1 MVASS
6 SNAGSGKFSSIA
18 RAKARRV
25 AMQAVYQWQM
35 TAHDISDVL
44 AQFLGDEDNRGV
56 DIEYFEAL
64 VRGVVQGHVALDA
77 LLAPTLARPLN
88 EVDPVERAVLRVAAF
103 ELQQRLDVPYRVV
116 LNEAVALTKKFG
128 AEQGHTF
135 VNAALDKL
143 ARELR
148 AVEMRG

>member
-1 MVASS
+1 MADS
-6 SNAGSGKFSSIA
+6 AATGPGRFSTAA
-18 RAKARRV
+18 RGKARRL

-35 TAHDISDVL
+35 TAQDVADIL
-44 AQFLGDEDNRGV
+44 MQFLSDEDNRGADV
-56 DIEYFEAL
+56 EYFEAL
-64 VRGVVQGHVALDA
+64 VRGVVEGHTTLDV
-77 LLAPTLARPLN
+77 LLAPTLARPLD

-116 LNEAVALTKKFG
+116 LNEAVALAKKFG

-148 AVEMRG
+148 AVELRG

>member
-1 MVASS
+1 MAESATGPGRFTS
-6 SNAGSGKFSSIA
+6 AA
-18 RAKARRV
+18 RSKARRL

-35 TAHDISDVL
+35 TAHDAADIL
-44 AQFLGDEDNRGV
+44 AQFLADEDNRGV
-56 DIEYFEAL
+56 DAEYFEAL
-64 VRGVVQGHVALDA
+64 VRGVVQGCPALDA
-77 LLAPTLARPLN
+77 ALAPTLARPLD
-88 EVDPVERAVLRVAAF
+88 EVDPVERAVLRVAAY
-103 ELQQRLDVPYRVV
+103 ELQHRLDVPYRVV
-116 LNEAVALTKKFG
+116 LNEAVALAKKFG

>member
-1 MVASS
+1 MSDSTASG
-6 SNAGSGKFSSIA
+6 NGRFSMAA
-18 RAKARRV
+18 RGKARRL

-35 TAHDISDVL
+35 TAHEAADLITQYL
-44 AQFLGDEDNRGV
+44 ADTDNRNA
-56 DIEYFEAL
+56 DADYFAIL
-64 VRGVVQGHVALDA
+64 LRGVLQHHAELDE
-77 LLAPTLARPLN
+77 LLAPTLARPIH

-103 ELQQRLDVPYRVV
+103 ELQYSLEVPYRVV

-143 ARELR
+143 ARTLR
-148 AVEMRG
+148 AVEM

>member
-1 MVASS
+1 MAAAA
-6 SNAGSGKFSSIA
+6 NAGPGRHAHAA
-18 RAKARRV
+18 RSKARRL
-25 AMQAVYQWQM
+25 AMQAIYQWQM
-35 TAHDISDVL
+35 TAQDAADIL
-44 AQFLGDEDNRGV
+44 AQFRADDDSRGA
-56 DIEYFEAL
+56 DDEYFERL
-64 VRGVVQGHVALDA
+64 VRGVMQHQDALDK

-103 ELQQRLDVPYRVV
+103 ELQQRPDVPYRVV

-143 ARELR
+143 ARTLR
-148 AVEMRG
+148 VVETGSG

>member
-1 MVASS
+1 MAAATSP
-6 SNAGSGKFSSIA
+6 GRFSTAA
-18 RAKARRV
+18 RGKARRL

-35 TAHDISDVL
+35 TAQDVADVL
-44 AQFLGDEDNRGV
+44 AQFLADEDNRGADV
-56 DIEYFEAL
+56 EYFEAL
-64 VRGVVQGHVALDA
+64 VRGVVQDHAVLDD
-77 LLAPTLARPLN
+77 LLAPTLARPLD
-88 EVDPVERAVLRVAAF
+88 EVDPVERAVLRVAAY

-116 LNEAVALTKKFG
+116 LNEAVALAKKFG

-148 AVEMRG
+148 AVEM

>member
-1 MVASS
+1 MADSAATGGGRFPS
-6 SNAGSGKFSSIA
+6 AA
-18 RAKARRV
+18 RTKARRL

-35 TAHDISDVL
+35 TAHDVADIL
-44 AQFLGDEDNRGV
+44 AQFLADEDNRGA
-56 DIEYFEAL
+56 DAEYFEAL
-64 VRGVVQGHVALDA
+64 VRGVVQGHAVLDV
-77 LLAPTLARPLN
+77 LLAPTLARPLD

-116 LNEAVALTKKFG
+116 LNEAVALAKKFG

-148 AVEMRG
+148 AVELRG

>member
-1 MVASS
+1 MVSS
-6 SNAGSGKFSSIA
+6 AKAGPGRYANAA
-18 RAKARRV
+18 RAKARRI

-35 TAHDISDVL
+35 TAQDVADVL
-44 AQFLGDEDNRGV
+44 AQYLADEDNKGL
-56 DIEYFEAL
+56 DADYFEAL
-64 VRGVVQGHVALDA
+64 VRGVLHNQAAIDSVLEPV
-77 LLAPTLARPLN
+77 LARPLD
-88 EVDPVERAVLRVAAF
+88 EVDPVERAVLRLATY

-116 LNEAVALTKKFG
+116 LNEAVALAKKFG

-135 VNAALDKL
+135 VNAALDQL

>member
-1 MVASS
+1 MT
-6 SNAGSGKFSSIA
+6 GSATSGHGRYPSAA
-18 RAKARRV
+18 RSKARRL

-35 TAHDISDVL
+35 TAQDVADIL
-44 AQFLGDEDNRGV
+44 AQFLADEDNRGA
-56 DIEYFEAL
+56 DNDYFEAL
-64 VRGVVQGHVALDA
+64 VRGVVQGCTALDA
-77 LLAPTLARPLN
+77 LLAPTLARPLA

-103 ELQQRLDVPYRVV
+103 ELQKRLDVPYRVV

-148 AVEMRG
+148 TVELRG

>member
-1 MVASS
+1 MAHSAATGSSGFSTVARS
-6 SNAGSGKFSSIA
+6 
-18 RAKARRV
+18 KARRL

-35 TAHDISDVL
+35 TAHDAADIL
-44 AQFLGDEDNRGV
+44 AQFLADEENRGI
-56 DIEYFEAL
+56 DAGYFEAL
-64 VRGVVQGHVALDA
+64 VRGVVQGHAVLDA
-77 LLAPTLARPLN
+77 LLEPTLARPLH
-88 EVDPVERAVLRVAAF
+88 EVDPVERAVLRLATY

-116 LNEAVALTKKFG
+116 LNEAVALAKKFG
-128 AEQGHTF
+128 AEQGHAF

>member
-1 MVASS
+1 MTRSAKAGPGRYA
-6 SNAGSGKFSSIA
+6 NAA
-18 RAKARRV
+18 RAKARRI

-35 TAHDISDVL
+35 TAQDAADVL
-44 AQFLGDEDNRGV
+44 AQYLADDDNKGA
-56 DIEYFEAL
+56 DAEYFEAL
-64 VRGVVQGHVALDA
+64 VRGVLHSQAAIDS
-77 LLAPTLARPLN
+77 LLEPVLARPLN
-88 EVDPVERAVLRVAAF
+88 EVDPVERAVLRVATY

-116 LNEAVALTKKFG
+116 LNEAVALAKKFG

>member
-1 MVASS
+1 MSDSAASS
-6 SNAGSGKFSSIA
+6 SGRFSNAA
-18 RAKARRV
+18 RSKARRL

-35 TAHDISDVL
+35 NALDAADLIAQYL
-44 AQFLGDEDNRGV
+44 ADEDNRNA
-56 DIEYFEAL
+56 DAEYFGTL
-64 VRGVVQGHVALDA
+64 LRGVVHGHVVLDE
-77 LLAPTLARPLN
+77 LLAPTLARPLD

-103 ELQQRLDVPYRVV
+103 ELQQCLDVPYRVV

-143 ARELR
+143 ARNLR
-148 AVEMRG
+148 AVEM

>member
-1 MVASS
+1 MSDSAAS
-6 SNAGSGKFSSIA
+6 NSGRFSHAA
-18 RAKARRV
+18 RSKARRL

-35 TAHDISDVL
+35 NALDAADLIAQYL
-44 AQFLGDEDNRGV
+44 ADEDNRNA
-56 DIEYFEAL
+56 DAEYFGTL
-64 VRGVVQGHVALDA
+64 LRGVVHGHAVLDE
-77 LLAPTLARPLN
+77 LLAPTLARPLD

-103 ELQQRLDVPYRVV
+103 ELQQCLDVPYRVV

-143 ARELR
+143 ARTLR
-148 AVEMRG
+148 AVEM

>member
-1 MVASS
+1 MMTAGATAGPGRHA
-6 SNAGSGKFSSIA
+6 NAA
-18 RAKARRV
+18 RTKARRL

-35 TAHDISDVL
+35 TAQDAGDIL
-44 AQFLGDEDNRGV
+44 AQFHADEDNRGA
-56 DIEYFEAL
+56 DTAYFEAL
-64 VRGVVQGHVALDA
+64 VRGVVQHHAALDG
-77 LLAPTLARPLN
+77 LLAPTLARPLH

-103 ELQQRLDVPYRVV
+103 ELQQRPDVPYRVV

-128 AEQGHTF
+128 AEQGHAF

-148 AVEMRG
+148 ALEMRG

>member
-1 MVASS
+1 MAAAA
-6 SNAGSGKFSSIA
+6 NAGPGRHANAA
-18 RAKARRV
+18 RSKARRL

-35 TAHDISDVL
+35 TAQDTAHIV
-44 AQFLGDEDNRGV
+44 AQFLADEDSRGADSAYFETLLRGV
-56 DIEYFEAL
+56 LHNQA
-64 VRGVVQGHVALDA
+64 ALDA
-77 LLAPTLARPLN
+77 LLAPTLARPLA

-103 ELQQRLDVPYRVV
+103 ELQQCPEVPYRVV

-143 ARELR
+143 ARTLR
-148 AVEMRG
+148 AVETGGG

>member
-1 MVASS
+1 MAAGAASGPGRFP
-6 SNAGSGKFSSIA
+6 AAA
-18 RAKARRV
+18 RSKARRL

-35 TAHDISDVL
+35 TAHGAADIL
-44 AQFLGDEDNRGV
+44 AQFLADEDNRGA
-56 DIEYFEAL
+56 DAEYFEAL
-64 VRGVVQGHVALDA
+64 VRGVVQGHAALDA
-77 LLAPTLARPLN
+77 LLAPVLARPLD

-116 LNEAVALTKKFG
+116 LNEAVALTKKYG

-143 ARELR
+143 ARDLR

>member
-1 MVASS
+1 MSDRAASS
-6 SNAGSGKFSSIA
+6 SGRFSHAA
-18 RAKARRV
+18 RSKARRL

-35 TAHDISDVL
+35 NALDAADLIAQYL
-44 AQFLGDEDNRGV
+44 ADEDNRNA
-56 DIEYFEAL
+56 DAEYFGML
-64 VRGVVQGHVALDA
+64 LRGVVYGHAVLDE
-77 LLAPTLARPLN
+77 LLAPTLAWPLD

-103 ELQQRLDVPYRVV
+103 ELQQCLDVPYRVV

-143 ARELR
+143 ARTLR
-148 AVEMRG
+148 AVEM

>member
-1 MVASS
+1 MTRSAQAGPGRFN
-6 SNAGSGKFSSIA
+6 NAA
-18 RAKARRV
+18 RSKARRL

-35 TAHDISDVL
+35 TAHATVDVL
-44 AQFLGDEDNRGV
+44 AQFLSDEDNKGV
-56 DIEYFEAL
+56 DAEYFEAL
-64 VRGVVQGHVALDA
+64 VRGVLQDQVALDA
-77 LLAPTLARPLN
+77 LLAPTLARPLA

-103 ELQQRLDVPYRVV
+103 ELQHRLDVPYRVV

-128 AEQGHTF
+128 AEQGHAF

-148 AVEMRG
+148 AVELRG

>member
-1 MVASS
+1 MADSATTGPGRFPS
-6 SNAGSGKFSSIA
+6 AA
-18 RAKARRV
+18 RTKARRL

-35 TAHDISDVL
+35 TAHDVVDIL
-44 AQFLGDEDNRGV
+44 AQFLTDEDNRGADV
-56 DIEYFEAL
+56 EYFEAL
-64 VRGVVQGHVALDA
+64 VRGVVQGHAALDA
-77 LLAPTLARPLN
+77 LLAPMLARPLD

-116 LNEAVALTKKFG
+116 LNEAVALAKKFG

-143 ARELR
+143 ARTLR
-148 AVEMRG
+148 AVEM

>member
-1 MVASS
+1 MADSATTGPGRFPS
-6 SNAGSGKFSSIA
+6 AA
-18 RAKARRV
+18 RTKARRL

-35 TAHDISDVL
+35 TAQDVADIL
-44 AQFLGDEDNRGV
+44 TQFLSDEDNRGADV
-56 DIEYFEAL
+56 EYFEAL
-64 VRGVVQGHVALDA
+64 VRGVVQGHTTLDV
-77 LLAPTLARPLN
+77 LLAPTLARPLD

-116 LNEAVALTKKFG
+116 LNEAVALAKKFG

-148 AVEMRG
+148 AVELRG

>member
-1 MVASS
+1 MAAGATAGPGRHAS
-6 SNAGSGKFSSIA
+6 AA
-18 RAKARRV
+18 RSKARRL

-35 TAHDISDVL
+35 TAQDAADVI
-44 AQFLGDEDNRGV
+44 AQFLADEDNRGA
-56 DIEYFEAL
+56 DNEYFQAL
-64 VRGVVQGHVALDA
+64 VRGVVQGHAQLDA
-77 LLAPTLARPLN
+77 LLAPTLARPLH

-103 ELQQRLDVPYRVV
+103 ELQQRVDVPYRVV

-135 VNAALDKL
+135 VNAALDRL

>member
-1 MVASS
+1 MSRSAAAGPGGFSAVARS
-6 SNAGSGKFSSIA
+6 
-18 RAKARRV
+18 KARRL

-35 TAHDISDVL
+35 TAHDAADIL
-44 AQFLGDEDNRGV
+44 AQFLADEENSGIDAS
-56 DIEYFEAL
+56 YFEAL

-77 LLAPTLARPLN
+77 LLAPTLARPLH
-88 EVDPVERAVLRVAAF
+88 EVDPVERAVLRLAAY
-103 ELQQRLDVPYRVV
+103 ELQQRLDVPYKVV